1 MPSPKARSWQQ
12 QVFHLGIEALT
23 APGAPV
29 AATKRLGGIRLDPG
43 YDVNTDTVKAGGSR
57 VSTSILINTEVMEW
71 DVSGF
76 NSYHDLCYIIASIL
90 GAPTITALGG
100 GAYEWLWTAKA
111 RTAPRPQTYTSYW
124 GDEWETLRAAHL
136 YFNEWNIDV
145 TRAALDFSATAR
157 SYAAEYGI
165 APPQSEIQTIT
176 ITGAP
181 TGGTFTLTFNGQVTA
196 AIPYNATAAQ
206 VKAALEALSTI
217 GADNIVASGGPLPAT
232 AVDVAFAGDFA
243 GTDVALMTATAAFTG
258 GATPA
263 ITVATTRTANVP
275 TGVDPVI
282 IQTKNFDAYL
292 DDSWA
297 ALGTTKLRAC
307 YQANPGFGGQFS
319 EAWTINSA
327 NNSFDSIITAEDADF
342 PVTVQVALDAVGRGL
357 LENTFR
363 RGNRKYLR
371 IQQNG
376 DIITGTIPYSFRLDS
391 CFYITDPNIVNGDD
405 VVVATLE
412 GTMAEDPTTGN
423 YAAVRIVNTLA
434 GL

>member
-1 MPSPKARSWQQ
+1 MPSPRARSWQQ
-12 QVFHLGIEALT
+12 QIFHLGIEALT

-57 VSTSILINTEVMEW
+57 VPTSLLINTEVMEW

-90 GAPTITALGG
+90 GEPTIINLGG

-111 RTAPRPQTYTSYW
+111 RRAPRPQTYTSYW

-181 TGGTFTLTFNGQVTA
+181 TGGTFTLTFNGQTTA
-196 AIPYNATAAQ
+196 AIPYNATADQ
-206 VKAALEALSTI
+206 VKAALEALSNI
-217 GADNIVASGGPLPAT
+217 GADDIVARGGPLPAT

-258 GATPA
+258 GATPT
-263 ITVATTRTANVP
+263 ITVATTRAANVP

-282 IQTKNFDAYL
+282 IQTKNFGGWL
-292 DDSWA
+292 DDTWA
-297 ALGTTKLRAC
+297 ALGTTKLKAL
-307 YQANPGFGGQFS
+307 YQANPGFGGQYS
-319 EAWTINSA
+319 EAWTIDPA
-327 NNSFDSIITAEDADF
+327 NTAFDSIITAEDADF
-342 PVTVQVALDAVGRGL
+342 PVTIQVALNAVGRGL

-371 IQQNG
+371 IEQTG
-376 DIITGTIPYSFRLDS
+376 DIITGAIPYSFRLDC
-391 CFYITDPNIVNGDD
+391 CFFILDPTIENEND

-412 GTMAEDPTTGN
+412 GTMAEDPATGN